1 MCYVAESSGRR
12 FPVAGRAVTVRQCL
26 PADAAAGDRTY
37 LGSSQGAMHA
47 FGLTLGSFGFAMLWA
62 FASCEGRMVRLSQRL
77 FVSNLEPGTRED
89 WVRKLL
95 GFLAELH
102 WHL

>member
-1 MCYVAESSGRR
+1 MLLLVIARILVHPRVLCTS
-12 FPVAGRAVTVRQCL
+12 
-26 PADAAAGDRTY
+26 
-37 LGSSQGAMHA
+37 

-62 FASCEGRMVRLSQRL
+62 FASCEGRMVRLSHRL

-95 GFLAELH
+95 GFLAELR
-102 WHL
+102 WRL